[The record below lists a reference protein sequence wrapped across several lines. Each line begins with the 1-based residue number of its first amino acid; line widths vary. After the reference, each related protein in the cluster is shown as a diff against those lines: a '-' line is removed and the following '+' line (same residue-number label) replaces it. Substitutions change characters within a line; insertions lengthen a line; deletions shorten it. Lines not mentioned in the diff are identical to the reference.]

1 MNIGVFLTRGYGL
14 NSWKINGTLNR
25 ELDFYS
31 SLLDQ
36 KAKIFFFSYEK
47 KNIEPTEYLKKNT
60 FVLTRPSF
68 IPKYLYSFLIPFI
81 HRKSLAQLD
90 VIKTNQIQGSLEAFF
105 CSLIFKKSFYSR
117 SGYINSSNPSFKNL
131 FFLTKF
137 LITLEE
143 YISCKYSKNISV
155 SSQFAI
161 NHLSKKYNVP
171 ISKFTLMYNFVDN
184 VFFESFKKRNYILKD
199 VLKVCFVGRLVELK
213 QPLLLFDILENIKN
227 IELYI
232 LGKGPLIDEMKKKF
246 SKSSIKLKFVKKL
259 SNYEIA
265 DFFIDKHI
273 LLLPTLEE
281 GNSKVIIEAMSSG
294 LTVLS
299 NNINA
304 NKELITNSF
313 NGFLID
319 NNEIALYKYYLKEII
334 NKKIDLKKIGDNA
347 NLFAKNNF
355 KKEIITKIEESQL
368 NLC

>member
-1 MNIGVFLTRGYGL
+1 
-14 NSWKINGTLNR
+14 
-25 ELDFYS
+25 
-31 SLLDQ
+31 
-36 KAKIFFFSYEK
+36 
-47 KNIEPTEYLKKNT
+47 
-60 FVLTRPSF
+60 
-68 IPKYLYSFLIPFI
+68 
-81 HRKSLAQLD
+81 
-90 VIKTNQIQGSLEAFF
+90 
-105 CSLIFKKSFYSR
+105 
-117 SGYINSSNPSFKNL
+117 
-131 FFLTKF
+131 
-137 LITLEE
+137 
-143 YISCKYSKNISV
+143 
-155 SSQFAI
+155 
-161 NHLSKKYNVP
+161 
-171 ISKFTLMYNFVDN
+171 MYNFVDN